1 MRKTIIMFLSLSAIL
16 LLTESRA
23 QTMQPADA
31 GMMAGKWIQMV
42 IDKDGSWGGYENAV
56 PGPIQEFLHNGRLI
70 GYYCKVEPVG
80 YIVFSLRKELA
91 PVKAWSY
98 SCNINPEDEAGITS
112 VIKTC
117 MTRIIDTV
125 ESRFGNLENV
135 SLADMDMMTEIDYRP
150 VWDLIDGYIPGS
162 IEKKNEVTDN
172 YQEGQVLLT
181 SDWHQFDPYNNNCPY
196 LGCTTT
202 GNGRALVGCVATAG
216 AQIMKYWS
224 WPPYGVGSPFNDP
237 YDWANMEDVV
247 TTSSPA
253 AQQAAVAELNAE
265 VGLAVSMDY
274 GCSSS
279 GAYTYDMV
287 WVYTFNYAYHNSCTS
302 TNRTSHSASGW
313 FDLIKWNMN
322 ANRPIQY
329 RIPGHSIVCDGWRET
344 GNPVVKQYHMNY
356 GWVGT
361 GADTWYTLD
370 ALQGGNPAE
379 EYMVLYIVPL
389 TALGANL
396 SGTYAASTF
405 PYRYFDL
412 DASGSS
418 ATFNSGQLLQILPG
432 LTIRGYSSSN
442 YVKFYGSSGLHTRIF
457 TEGDLS
463 EGILIQN
470 GAVRLHNNGSIKLQ

>member
-1 MRKTIIMFLSLSAIL
+1 MRKFIYLPISLIVVVSFSAGRTQTTQPGDADII
-16 LLTESRA
+16 
-23 QTMQPADA
+23 
-31 GMMAGKWIQMV
+31 AGKWIQMV
-42 IDKDGSWGGYENAV
+42 IDKDGSWGGHEYAI
-56 PGPIQEFLHNGRLI
+56 PGPVEEFLHNGRLI
-70 GYYCKVEPVG
+70 GYYCNIEPVG

-98 SCNINPEDEAGITS
+98 SGNINPLDEEGIAS

-117 MTRIIDTV
+117 MSRIIDTI
-125 ESRFGNLENV
+125 ESRFGNIDNV
-135 SLADMDMMTEIDYRP
+135 SPSDMDKMAEIDYRP
-150 VWDLIDGYIPGS
+150 VWDYIDSYTSGT
-162 IEKKNEVTDN
+162 IEKKKEVADN
-172 YQEGQVLLT
+172 YQEGEVLLS

-224 WPPYGVGSPFNDP
+224 WPPYGVGSPYNDP
-237 YDWANMEDVV
+237 YDWANMRDVV

-265 VGLAVSMDY
+265 VGQAVSMSY
-274 GCSSS
+274 GCEGS
-279 GAYTYDMV
+279 GATTSDMV
-287 WVYTFNYAYHNSCTS
+287 WVYVVNYAYHSSCTY
-302 TNRTSHSASGW
+302 TLRTAHTATGW

-361 GADTWYTLD
+361 GNDTWYTLD
-370 ALQGGNPAE
+370 ALQGGNPVE

-389 TALGANL
+389 TAIGGNL
-396 SGTYAASTF
+396 SGTYTAQSF

-432 LTIRGYSSSN
+432 LTIRGYSSLN

-457 TEGDLS
+457 TEGNLS